1 MMRSSNVIWLLLL
14 LVGGGFLVFR
24 TANGSMGKAYVR
36 HEVFDATTSFKEQ
49 IQKIDD
55 EEQQELAKGKT
66 LSERKAAARRKLRDR
81 LPDVA
86 GITWTNVSSAE
97 PGELI
102 GSDGQPDPAVVF
114 SWSRTIGLWIAALG
128 TLAIMSFLWGDNVFY
143 KLAEAIVV
151 GASAAYAMVVG
162 FWTGIIQNLFGKL
175 IPTAM
180 RDTVLPG
187 LPGSQEAELIYI
199 VPLVLSV
206 LMLWRLAPQGGWIS
220 RWPLAFFIGATAG
233 IRLVAYLDA
242 DFVQQIGNTIIPLIV
257 SDKEQGLMVG
267 QSIGNIIIIVGVLA
281 CLVYF
286 FFSFEHTGAVG
297 ATARVGIWFLMI
309 TFGAGFAFT
318 VMGRIALISDRFYFL
333 FYDWLWIPKPG
344 IDA

>member
-1 MMRSSNVIWLLLL
+1 MMRSSNLIWLLLL

-24 TANGSMGKAYVR
+24 TANGSMGRAYVR
-36 HEVFDATTSFKEQ
+36 HETFDATASFTKQ

-66 LSERKAAARRKLRDR
+66 LSEGKTAARKKLQDR
-81 LPDVA
+81 LPTVA
-86 GITWTNVSSAE
+86 GITWTKVSSAE
-97 PGELI
+97 RGELT
-102 GSDGQPDPAVVF
+102 SKDGQPDPAVVF
-114 SWSRTIGLWIAALG
+114 SWSRTIGLWIAVVG
-128 TLAIMSFLWGDNVFY
+128 TLAIMSFLWGDNIFY

-180 RDTVLPG
+180 RETVLPG
-187 LPGSQEAELIYI
+187 LPGAQEAELIYI

-242 DFVQQIGNTIIPLIV
+242 DFVQQIGNTIMPLIV
-257 SDKEQGLMVG
+257 SDNKQGLLVG
-267 QSIGNIIIIVGVLA
+267 HSIGNIIIVIGVLS

-286 FFSFEHTGAVG
+286 FFSFEHKGLVG
-297 ATARVGIWFLMI
+297 GTARVGIWFLMI
-309 TFGAGFAFT
+309 TFGAGFGFT
-318 VMGRIALISDRFYFL
+318 VMGRISLISDRFSFL
-333 FYDWLWIPKPG
+333 FYDWLWLPKPG

>member
-1 MMRSSNVIWLLLL
+1 MKNSTIIWLVLLI
-14 LVGGGFLVFR
+14 VGGGYLIFR
-24 TANGSMGKAYVR
+24 PESGSMGRAYVR
-36 HEVFDATTSFKEQ
+36 HETFDAKASFEEQ

-55 EEQQELAKGKT
+55 EEQKAVSDGKT
-66 LSERKAAARRKLRDR
+66 LDESKADARKHLETR
-81 LPDVA
+81 LPDLE
-86 GITWTNVSSAE
+86 GITWTKVSSAE
-97 PGELI
+97 RSELTTD
-102 GSDGQPDPAVVF
+102 DGQPDPAVVF

-128 TLAIMSFLWGDNVFY
+128 TLAIMSFLWGDNGFY
-143 KLAEAIVV
+143 KLAEAVVV

-175 IPTAM
+175 IPSGM

-187 LPGSQEAELIYI
+187 LPSTQHTEWIYVI
-199 VPLVLSV
+199 PLVLSV
-206 LMLWRLAPQGGWIS
+206 LMLWRLAPAGGWIS

-242 DFVQQIGNTIIPLIV
+242 DFVQQISNTIMPLIV
-257 SDKEQGLMVG
+257 SDNKQGLMIG
-267 QSIGNIIIIVGVLA
+267 SSIANFIIVTGVLT

-297 ATARVGIWFLMI
+297 TAARVGIWFLMI
-309 TFGAGFAFT
+309 TFGAGFGFT
-318 VMGRIALISDRFYFL
+318 VMGRIALISDRFNFL
-333 FYDWLWIPKPG
+333 FYDWLWLPRPG

>member
-1 MMRSSNVIWLLLL
+1 MRTSSMIWLS
-14 LVGGGFLVFR
+14 LVVVAGGYLAVR
-24 TANGSMGKAYVR
+24 TSNGLMGRAYVR
-36 HEVFDATTSFKEQ
+36 HETFDARASFEEQ

-55 EEQQELAKGKT
+55 EEKALVAKGKT
-66 LSERKAAARRKLRDR
+66 LPEKQVLARKKLTSR
-81 LPDVA
+81 LGDVD
-86 GITWTNVSSAE
+86 GITWTKVRSADRS
-97 PGELI
+97 ELV
-102 GSDGQPDPAVVF
+102 GKDGNPDSAVVF

-128 TLAIMSFLWGDNVFY
+128 TLAIMSFLWGDNIFY
-143 KLAEAIVV
+143 KVAESVVV

-175 IPTAM
+175 IPGLM
-180 RDTVLPG
+180 RDSVLPG
-187 LPGSQEAELIYI
+187 LPGEQEAELIYI

-206 LMLWRLAPQGGWIS
+206 LMLWRLAPAGGWIS

-242 DFVQQIGNTIIPLIV
+242 DFVQQIGSTIMPLIV
-257 SDKEQGLMVG
+257 SDNQQGLMVG
-267 QSIGNIIIIVGVLA
+267 KSIGNIIIVIGVLT

-286 FFSFEHTGAVG
+286 FFSFEHKGLVG
-297 ATARVGIWFLMI
+297 RTARVGIWFLMV
-309 TFGAGFAFT
+309 TFGAGFGFT
-318 VMGRIALISDRFYFL
+318 VMGRISLISDRFSFL

>member
-1 MMRSSNVIWLLLL
+1 MMKTSNAIWLLLL

-24 TANGSMGKAYVR
+24 TATGSMGKAYVR
-36 HEVFDATTSFKEQ
+36 HETFDATTHINKQ

-66 LSERKAAARRKLRDR
+66 LSEAKTDKRMKLSDR
-81 LPDVA
+81 LPAVE
-86 GITWTNVSSAE
+86 GITWTKVSSAE
-97 PGELI
+97 RGELT
-102 GSDGQPDPAVVF
+102 GSDGQPDTAVVF

-128 TLAIMSFLWGDNVFY
+128 TLAIMSFLWGDNIFY
-143 KLAEAIVV
+143 KVAESVVV

-175 IPTAM
+175 IPGLM
-180 RDTVLPG
+180 RDSVLPG
-187 LPGSQEAELIYI
+187 LPGGQEAELIYI

-206 LMLWRLAPQGGWIS
+206 LMLWRLAPAGGWIS

-242 DFVQQIGNTIIPLIV
+242 DFVQQIGSTIMPLIV
-257 SDKEQGLMVG
+257 SDNQQGLMVG
-267 QSIGNIIIIVGVLA
+267 KSIGNIIIVIGVLT

-286 FFSFEHTGAVG
+286 FFSFEHKGLVG
-297 ATARVGIWFLMI
+297 RTARVGIWFLMV
-309 TFGAGFAFT
+309 TFGAGFGFT
-318 VMGRIALISDRFYFL
+318 VMGRISLISDRFSFL